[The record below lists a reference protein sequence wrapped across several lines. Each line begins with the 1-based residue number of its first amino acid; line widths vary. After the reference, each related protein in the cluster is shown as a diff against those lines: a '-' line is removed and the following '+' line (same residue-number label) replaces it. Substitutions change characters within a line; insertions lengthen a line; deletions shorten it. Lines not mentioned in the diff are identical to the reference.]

1 MPMKRVAFR
10 SNKVGA
16 VALLA
21 ATGLA
26 VIAVAQEGPGASNP
40 PPVDGYIEEG
50 AHALFLPHMEFPN
63 DQGTLAVTYEGEA
76 FNTAGHPFFTP
87 GANGRAC
94 VTCHQPID
102 AMSISTKTLNARWD
116 ATGGADPVFDM
127 SDGGNCPNLSR
138 EDRASHSL
146 LLDRGLFRIGL
157 PWPPKDAAGNVIEP
171 EFTIEVMADPTG
183 CNTDPVYGL
192 TSDNPTVS
200 VYRRARMAANVR
212 YMESAQAPQ
221 NTKTGLP
228 LVRDPVT
235 GIHSSMSI
243 MSDARVTSL
252 AQQAQDASS
261 THMGMPISRSY
272 ADVLVEFQ
280 RKVHAA
286 QMSSN
291 VGGRFDAP
299 NTPRALGV
307 KSLIEGRGNPPING
321 NDTDTGVFFLMDE
334 WKGTAEARYSEAEAY
349 KASVA
354 RGYDVFFLKPLWLR
368 DTFGI
373 NNIGL
378 GNPYKQTCAFCHNT
392 QGTGHDDVPGWMD
405 LGTNNFPHAA
415 ASPELPTFK
424 ITCKDTAAPHPYLGR
439 VIYTHDPGRALISGQ
454 CIDVGS
460 LVMQQFRG
468 LGSRAP
474 YFASGS
480 AQSVR
485 EVVDFY
491 DRRFNVGYTD
501 QEKTDLVN
509 FLLAL

>member
-1 MPMKRVAFR
+1 MHAKNSFPRRSAMVA
-10 SNKVGA
+10 A
-16 VALLA
+16 ILVAAAGLA
-21 ATGLA
+21 A
-26 VIAVAQEGPGASNP
+26 IAVAQQKPAGSKP
-40 PPVDGYIEEG
+40 PPVQGFIEPG
-50 AHALFLPHMEFPN
+50 TSVLFAPYMEFPN
-63 DQGTLAVTYEGEA
+63 DQGTIAVTFEGQA
-76 FNTAGHPFFTP
+76 FDTAGHPFFAP
-87 GANGRAC
+87 GPNGRAC
-94 VTCHQPID
+94 VSCHQPID
-102 AMSISTKTLNARWD
+102 AMSISTKTLRERWD
-116 ATGGADPVFDM
+116 ATRGRDPLFDM
-127 SDGGNCPNLSR
+127 SDGGNCPNLPR
-138 EDRASHSL
+138 AERASHSL
-146 LLDRGLFRIGL
+146 LLERGLFRIGL
-157 PWPPKDAAGNVIEP
+157 AWPPKDPLGNVIEP
-171 EFTIEVMADPTG
+171 EFTIEVATDPTG

-192 TSDNPTVS
+192 KSAKPTVS

-212 YMESAQAPQ
+212 YLESAQAPQ

-228 LVRDPVT
+228 LMRDPVT

-261 THMGMPISRSY
+261 THMGMPMTRAQ
-272 ADVLVEFQ
+272 ADVLVAFE

-286 QMSSN
+286 QQSSR

-299 NTPRALGV
+299 GTPRAFGV
-307 KSLIEGRGNPPING
+307 KALIEGRGNPPING

-334 WKGTAEARYSEAEAY
+334 WKGPAKPGDKAAEYQ
-349 KASVA
+349 ASVA
-354 RGYDVFFLKPLWLR
+354 RGYDIFFLKPLWLR

-392 QGTGHDDVPGWMD
+392 QVTGHDDVPGWMD

-415 ASPELPTFK
+415 AAPELPTFK
-424 ITCKDTAAPHPYLGR
+424 ITCKATAAPHPYLGR
-439 VIYTHDPGRALISGQ
+439 EIYTHDPGRALISGK
-454 CIDVGS
+454 CADVGS

-468 LGSRAP
+468 LASRAP
-474 YFASGS
+474 YFANGS
-480 AQSVR
+480 AKSIR

-501 QEKTDLVN
+501 EEKADLVN

>member
-1 MPMKRVAFR
+1 MKRLGPR
-10 SNKVGA
+10 SNMVD
-16 VALLA
+16 ALILIA

-26 VIAVAQEGPGASNP
+26 VIAAAQQRPGASNP
-40 PPVDGYIEEG
+40 SPVTGFIEPG
-50 AHALFLPHMEFPN
+50 ASVLFLPYMEFQN
-63 DQGTLAVTYEGEA
+63 DQGSIAVTYEGEA
-76 FNTAGHPFFTP
+76 FDTANHPFFVP

-94 VTCHQPID
+94 VSCHQPRD
-102 AMSISTKTLNARWD
+102 AMSISAKTLNERWD
-116 ATGGADPVFDM
+116 ATKGMDPLFTM

-157 PWPPKDAAGNVIEP
+157 AWPPKDALGKVIEP
-171 EFTIEVMADPTG
+171 EFTIEVAADPTG

-192 TSDNPTVS
+192 TSATPTVS

-212 YMESAQAPQ
+212 YLESAQAPQ

-228 LVRDPVT
+228 LARDPVT

-252 AQQAQDASS
+252 AQQAQDASA
-261 THMGMPISRSY
+261 THMGVPISRSR
-272 ADVLVEFQ
+272 ADVLVAFE

-286 QMSSN
+286 QQSSN
-291 VGGRFDAP
+291 VGGRFDVP
-299 NTPRALGV
+299 NTPRAFGV
-307 KSLIEGRGNPPING
+307 KALIEGRGNPPVNG
-321 NDTDTGVFFLMDE
+321 NDSDTGVFYLMDE
-334 WKGTAEARYSEAEAY
+334 WKGSAEARFSEAAAY
-349 KASVA
+349 HASVA
-354 RGYDVFFLKPLWLR
+354 RGYDIFFLKPLWLR

-392 QGTGHDDVPGWMD
+392 QVTGHDDVPGWMD

-439 VIYTHDPGRALISGQ
+439 EIYTHDPGRALISGK
-454 CIDVGS
+454 CSDVGS

-474 YFASGS
+474 YFANGS
-480 AQSVR
+480 AKSVR

-501 QEKTDLVN
+501 EEKTDLVN